1 MMEERRKIKI
11 IWTAIPR
18 VEILKRDDVFRITP
32 VSDRTATSPL
42 MVVAV
47 VTVTLPCP
55 SRCPTEL
62 DTNL

>member
-32 VSDRTATSPL
+32 VSDRTATSP
-42 MVVAV
+42 
-47 VTVTLPCP
+47 
-55 SRCPTEL
+55 
-62 DTNL
+62 